1 MKNKVNNLN
10 IIQKKLISNKK
21 NKNNENKFKRETQ
34 SKENQEEQEHIF
46 SLSNISGGIK
56 NLEENIQKKQLK
68 VDSLFR

>member
-34 SKENQEEQEHIF
+34 LKENQEEQEHTFFLSKF
-46 SLSNISGGIK
+46 S
-56 NLEENIQKKQLK
+56 
-68 VDSLFR
+68 